1 MTPIE
6 DLRSAVEAA
15 AAELRNGGPAP
26 SSALTLE
33 RPKKAG
39 FGDFSTNAAMLL
51 APALKAP
58 PREIAEKLGAALQ
71 ERLGA
76 QVDHVEVAGPGF
88 LNIFLADDW
97 YTGAAAHVLAAG
109 DGYGGGTADPPEK
122 IQVEFVSANPTGPL
136 TAASGRHA
144 AYGDSLRRLFRFQG
158 HEVEGEYYFND
169 TGAQI
174 RKFGESIIA
183 RARAEEPP
191 EGGYQGDYVTELA
204 RRIPGAE
211 ELDPD
216 TVAAEGVSL
225 IVERIRA
232 TLASYHVEFDN
243 WFREASLHEGD
254 PSPVQRALDDL
265 PEGGHLPRRRR
276 AVAADQ
282 GARRR
287 QRGPRAGAPH
297 GRADLLRVRR
307 RLRGVQ
313 TRARVR
319 PLLHRARLRPPRLH
333 RAHEG
338 RRGGARRGPGAAR
351 DPDAAV
357 RAHRRA
363 RREGR
368 RCPSAAATSS
378 CSTS

>member
-1 MTPIE
+1 
-6 DLRSAVEAA
+6 
-15 AAELRNGGPAP
+15 
-26 SSALTLE
+26 
-33 RPKKAG
+33 
-39 FGDFSTNAAMLL
+39 MLL

-169 TGAQI
+169 AGAQI

-183 RARAEEPP
+183 RARGEEPP
-191 EGGYQGDYVTELA
+191 EGGYQGEYVTELA
-204 RRIPGAE
+204 REIPDAA
-211 ELDPD
+211 ELDAD
-216 TVAAEGVSL
+216 TVAAEGVSR
-225 IVERIRA
+225 IVERIRS

-254 PSPVQRALDDL
+254 PSPVQRALADL
-265 PEGGHLPRRRR
+265 PR
-276 AVAADQ
+276 ASPTAPTTRC
-282 GARRR
+282 GC
-287 QRGPRAGAPH
+287 GPRSSAAT
-297 GRADLLRVRR
+297 
-307 RLRGVQ
+307 
-313 TRARVR
+313 TRTACWC
-319 PLLHRARLRPPRLH
+319 
-333 RAHEG
+333 
-338 RRGGARRGPGAAR
+338 AAR
-351 DPDAAV
+351 ASRPTS
-357 RAHRRA
+357 R
-363 RREGR
+363 
-368 RCPSAAATSS
+368 PTSPTWSPSSSAASTASSS
-378 CSTS
+378 CSAPTTTATSRA

>member
-1 MTPIE
+1 
-6 DLRSAVEAA
+6 
-15 AAELRNGGPAP
+15 
-26 SSALTLE
+26 
-33 RPKKAG
+33 
-39 FGDFSTNAAMLL
+39 MLL

-58 PREIAEKLGAALQ
+58 PREIAEQLGAALQ

-136 TAASGRHA
+136 TAASRPPRR
-144 AYGDSLRRLFRFQG
+144 LRRLAAAPVPLPGPRGRGRVLLQR
-158 HEVEGEYYFND
+158 HRRADPQVRRVD
-169 TGAQI
+169 H
-174 RKFGESIIA
+174 RP
-183 RARAEEPP
+183 RARRGA
-191 EGGYQGDYVTELA
+191 A
-204 RRIPGAE
+204 RR
-211 ELDPD
+211 
-216 TVAAEGVSL
+216 AAT
-225 IVERIRA
+225 RA
-232 TLASYHVEFDN
+232 TTSPSSRARSRARRSSTPTPWPPRACRGSWSGSAPRSRATTSSSTTGSAS
-243 WFREASLHEGD
+243 ASLHEGD

-265 PEGGHLPRRRR
+265 ARGRHLPRRRR

-313 TRARVR
+313 ARARLR

-338 RRGGARRGPGAAR
+338 RPWRRSARTRRGSRSRCCSSCTSSSAARRP
-351 DPDAAV
+351 
-357 RAHRRA
+357 
-363 RREGR
+363 

-378 CSTS
+378 CSTT